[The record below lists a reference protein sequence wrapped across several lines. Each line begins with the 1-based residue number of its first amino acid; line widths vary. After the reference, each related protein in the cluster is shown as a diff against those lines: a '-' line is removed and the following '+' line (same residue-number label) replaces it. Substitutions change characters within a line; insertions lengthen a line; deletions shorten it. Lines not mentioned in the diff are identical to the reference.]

1 MYIFV
6 TSIILLTNTVSS
18 LGFFIKVSI
27 EIGKRIIVWFSGN
40 GKGPHVSCSVIGPFL
55 PGLLV
60 EARAR
65 LPLRAMGSM

>member
-1 MYIFV
+1 M

-18 LGFFIKVSI
+18 LGFFYKS
-27 EIGKRIIVWFSGN
+27 EDRMGKRIIVWFSGN